1 MDKIK
6 LLTRLSIGLALLNV
20 AILVFLF
27 FPGMHR
33 PFPSPNSTGDFL
45 MRELKMD
52 KAQREVFEKQKH
64 NHHATADSLEHEM
77 QKIRLQ
83 LYGNSTTLDTS
94 NISRIADIQGQIER
108 VTFLHFKDV
117 RAVLNSEQQTKFDA
131 IIQEAVQKL
140 QAQTRKPEH

>member
-20 AILVFLF
+20 AILGFLF
-27 FPGMHR
+27 FPRMHR
-33 PFPSPNSTGDFL
+33 PFPPPNSTGDFL

-108 VTFLHFKDV
+108 VTFLHFKEV

-140 QAQTRKPEH
+140 QAQPRKPEH